1 MVGRTQGARVPG
13 SLKTFGCGQAPRPR
27 WPCASWSRPRDERRP
42 RRPRYGFH
50 QQEVNVWGLTCGT
63 PMTRETPSDRPGS
76 TRQSGCQRP
85 PYPRVRV
92 AHRVGVAWGGTR
104 AAPRWCAASARPG
117 AAPRRCAASARPGA
131 APRRCAA
138 SAPPGVAPQLGSH
151 SGYAVC
157 TGYSGCAGTSYY
169 GCAGVWGWPLLSW
182 EKTPSSAG
190 VAVWGKSPVLPR
202 GGGRCVRGVASLARL
217 KPEPAKRH
225 PPHPSYEVRV

>member
-1 MVGRTQGARVPG
+1 MRAHTWA
-13 SLKTFGCGQAPRPR
+13 
-27 WPCASWSRPRDERRP
+27 
-42 RRPRYGFH
+42 
-50 QQEVNVWGLTCGT
+50 
-63 PMTRETPSDRPGS
+63 PMTRETSS
-76 TRQSGCQRP
+76 VS
-85 PYPRVRV
+85 PRI
-92 AHRVGVAWGGTR
+92 HTPEQLP
-104 AAPRWCAASARPG
+104 AAAISESKGLRTASEPPG
-117 AAPRRCAASARPGA
+117 AAPRWCAASARPGA